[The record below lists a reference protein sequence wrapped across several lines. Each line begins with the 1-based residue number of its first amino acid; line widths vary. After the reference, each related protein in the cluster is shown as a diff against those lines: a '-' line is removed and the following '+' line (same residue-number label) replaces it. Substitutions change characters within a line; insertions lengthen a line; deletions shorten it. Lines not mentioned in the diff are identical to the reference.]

1 VQTSRLQPSH
11 IESEN
16 VESSPL
22 NDHRRS
28 AAGREVLIMEERQI
42 INIARPSRTSTSAAE
57 HCTPFTL
64 PSNGVLTLGISSVIT
79 LTSDAVFKPECTGGA
94 NDIILTGSSSPS
106 YTDFRDPF
114 YASTIPECYALAAA
128 TVIAYMLVIM
138 LLITPR
144 TFLHEGAVVL
154 GRRGFTNGP
163 SGSDAGIGIG
173 GRPWLQKV
181 AALTVAISLTIATAD
196 TFRVAEYQ
204 YEIGY
209 MDAYALQQEV
219 ENGTE
224 LKIIRVIS
232 DTFLWLA
239 QAQTLIR
246 LFPRQR
252 EKIIIKWTAFAL
264 ITLDVLFS
272 ILNNFVYNGNSRPR
286 TFVDAIPALA
296 YLFQLALSL
305 LYAAWVI
312 YYSLTKKQFAFYHPQ
327 MKNICLVALLSLVS
341 VLVPVVFFV
350 LDISKPTLAGW
361 GDYVRWVG
369 AAAASVV
376 VWEWVERI
384 EALERDDKK
393 DGVLGREVFDGDEM
407 LEVNPATADST
418 WTYRIKR
425 SRSGS
430 KGKGGGSDD
439 GHSTGSNGMSWPG
452 MSGLAN
458 RYRSRATQDIEAA
471 KPDRAAQ
478 RIAKRIPR
486 PRPPLWP
493 TRPPAAATP
502 ISRSDTASAESTVYA
517 IRYHPISEATPPMR
531 VDIRTPVLS
540 RSNSVDMVMAESLHE
555 DSHEDD
561 HRNSPEDTS
570 SQFEKPVI
578 IEHEHD
584 AMPEAQ
590 KPNAWQALAK
600 ANPFRRKVQAPPP
613 EVSAQIAKAAEPTNT
628 HQLPNKWDVKARLE
642 DFAATQAEK
651 LREKAKASSA
661 NTVQLPVTVIPAPP
675 RRRNLQATLA
685 DLESAERGESTPT
698 AETRSWVA
706 SPSNLNQALAP
717 VPDDGQHSVQP
728 SPVPRPHRLSDPYTP
743 DDLSRQS
750 IHQRGTL
757 SFAMN
762 AQHERDENEIVS
774 PVSPLSAV
782 EGANRFTPANVRS
795 SPVQLRPPVSPRRSG
810 LPVVSI
816 PAPPRRPRTS
826 DDDE

>member
-1 VQTSRLQPSH
+1 
-11 IESEN
+11 
-16 VESSPL
+16 
-22 NDHRRS
+22 
-28 AAGREVLIMEERQI
+28 MEERQI
-42 INIARPSRTSTSAAE
+42 INIARPSRTSSAKRE

-64 PSNGVLTLGISSVIT
+64 PSNGVLTLGISNVIT
-79 LTSDAVFKPECTGGA
+79 LTSNAVFKPECTGGA

-114 YASTIPECYALAAA
+114 YASTIPQSYALAAA

-138 LLITPR
+138 LMITPR

-181 AALTVAISLTIATAD
+181 AALTVAVSLTIATAD
-196 TFRVAEYQ
+196 TFKVAEYQ

-209 MDAYALQQEV
+209 MDAYALQQQV
-219 ENGTE
+219 EDGME
-224 LKIIRVIS
+224 LKIIRIIS

-272 ILNNFVYNGNSRPR
+272 ILNNFVYNGNARPR
-286 TFVDAIPALA
+286 TFVDAVPALA

-312 YYSLTKKQFAFYHPQ
+312 YYSITKKQFAFYHPQ
-327 MKNICLVALLSLVS
+327 MKNICLVALLSLVA

-369 AAAASVV
+369 AAAASAV

-384 EALERDDKK
+384 EALERDDRK

-407 LEVNPATADST
+407 LEVNPATGDST

-425 SRSGS
+425 TKSGNG
-430 KGKGGGSDD
+430 KGNGGGSND
-439 GHSTGSNGMSWPG
+439 GHATGSNSKMWPG

-458 RYRSRATQDIEAA
+458 RYKPETTEDIEAA
-471 KPDRAAQ
+471 KPERTAH
-478 RIAKRIPR
+478 RITKRLPR

-502 ISRSDTASAESTVYA
+502 ISRTDTASAESTVYA
-517 IRYHPISEATPPMR
+517 VRYHPISEATPPMR
-531 VDIRTPVLS
+531 NETRTPVSS
-540 RSNSVDMVMAESLHE
+540 RHNSLDDIIVAENNHE
-555 DSHEDD
+555 DSHEESHEESHEDGHDD
-561 HRNSPEDTS
+561 RS
-570 SQFEKPVI
+570 SQSEKPVV
-578 IEHEHD
+578 IEINSDEVV
-584 AMPEAQ
+584 PGVEAP
-590 KPNAWQALAK
+590 KSNAWQALAK
-600 ANPFRRKVQAPPP
+600 TNPFRRRVQDPPP
-613 EVSAQIAKAAEPTNT
+613 EVSAQIAKIPESSNP
-628 HQLPNKWDVKARLE
+628 HQTTNKWDVKARLE
-642 DFAATQAEK
+642 DFAAAQAEK
-651 LREKAKASSA
+651 LREKKGSTS
-661 NTVQLPVTVIPAPP
+661 NTAPLPKTIIPAPP
-675 RRRNLQATLA
+675 RRRNLAATLEE
-685 DLESAERGESTPT
+685 LEGAEGGERPPT
-698 AETRSWVA
+698 QGTSNSRTWIA
-706 SPSNLNQALAP
+706 SPISFTKTP
-717 VPDDGQHSVQP
+717 VSDVSQSSDQLSQRPHS
-728 SPVPRPHRLSDPYTP
+728 HRLSDPYTP
-743 DDLSRQS
+743 NDLSGQS

-757 SFAMN
+757 SLVTN
-762 AQHERDENEIVS
+762 APQDRDENEIVS
-774 PVSPLSAV
+774 PVSPMSPL
-782 EGANRFTPANVRS
+782 EGPSRFTPASARI
-795 SPVQLRPPVSPRRSG
+795 SPVQLRPPTSPRREG
-810 LPVVSI
+810 LPVISI
-816 PAPPRRPRTS
+816 PAPPRRRKNE
-826 DDDE
+826 DYE